1 MNKKIVKR
9 DGSLEDFNSEKIFK
23 ALKKAFQSTN
33 ITFKDEEVRDLA
45 NKVVEITN
53 NESTSVEE
61 IQDLV
66 EETLM
71 KNGYYDVARHYII
84 YREERSKKRQ
94 YRYTI
99 SNLVPSY
106 NLYRVLKDIQKEY
119 DSEAY
124 NLSKLLAK
132 YQTYLT
138 FKMSENEKMHC
149 LIRAAI
155 SLISLDAPC
164 WDNIAG
170 RLFMVNFNVEL
181 KENLKQYNL
190 NTFIDRLKL
199 FVHRFRYDPSL
210 LTYYTEDELKEA
222 EKFINRYRDKLL
234 TFNNIK
240 FFIDDYLIRL
250 DELNFVESIQDLYLV
265 LALIIAKES
274 SLRLEE
280 VERIYNLLSKQELS
294 INSSLVSVA
303 LKSIR
308 L

>member
-1 MNKKIVKR
+1 MEEEDKGMNHIQLVGR
-9 DGSLEDFNSEKIFK
+9 
-23 ALKKAFQSTN
+23 
-33 ITFKDEEVRDLA
+33 ITKD
-45 NKVVEITN
+45 
-53 NESTSVEE
+53 
-61 IQDLV
+61 
-66 EETLM
+66 
-71 KNGYYDVARHYII
+71 
-84 YREERSKKRQ
+84 
-94 YRYTI
+94 
-99 SNLVPSY
+99 
-106 NLYRVLKDIQKEY
+106 
-119 DSEAY
+119 
-124 NLSKLLAK
+124 
-132 YQTYLT
+132 
-138 FKMSENEKMHC
+138 
-149 LIRAAI
+149 
-155 SLISLDAPC
+155 
-164 WDNIAG
+164 
-170 RLFMVNFNVEL
+170 VEL

-274 SLRLEE
+274 SLKLEE
-280 VERIYNLLSKQELS
+280 VERIYNLLSKQELL

>member
-1 MNKKIVKR
+1 MQVKKRNGEIVPY
-9 DGSLEDFNSEKIFK
+9 DLEKISI
-23 ALKKAFQSTN
+23 AISGAFQD
-33 ITFKDEEVRDLA
+33 FDEEFEDINVLNSIDDDLY
-45 NKVVEITN
+45 NWDEDPIDI
-53 NESTSVEE
+53 ED

-210 LTYYTEDELKEA
+210 LTYYAEDELKET

-234 TFNNIK
+234 TFNSIK

-294 INSSLVSVA
+294 INSPLVSVA